1 MEIKGLEDLIVAS
14 DIKID
19 PATITG
25 KRLCDV
31 EIGHIIS
38 ASSVAQ
44 TSGSST
50 RVRPATSRPTPVT
63 RLEEITDGSD
73 FI

>member
-1 MEIKGLEDLIVAS
+1 MEIKGLEDLIVAA
-14 DIKID
+14 DITID
-19 PATITG
+19 PAMITG

-38 ASSVAQ
+38 ASSVTQ
-44 TSGSST
+44 HSPDRSNT
-50 RVRPATSRPTPVT
+50 RVRPSRPTPMT